1 MGKGVVVSAEQEVS
15 EGSYHVGRHRK
26 RLVRVFV
33 VRWTGVAVGGVVFSK
48 IRISHVAVHS
58 FMPLYFHTVRTTDN
72 IDIIQ
77 SGLDGPD
84 SVRISEVPD

>member
-1 MGKGVVVSAEQEVS
+1 MEGGRGVGGTRSVGEFLSRRSAPETSCQ
-15 EGSYHVGRHRK
+15 
-26 RLVRVFV
+26 
-33 VRWTGVAVGGVVFSK
+33 GVCRAVGGGGCQGVVFSK